1 MPATLRSL
9 SKGDGEF
16 IKEGGEFMK
25 HNDRLMT
32 RTEIKNGD
40 GDSIS
45 VELNQATRVEML
57 IALTGAK
64 TEIGGNSKN
73 G

>member
-1 MPATLRSL
+1 
-9 SKGDGEF
+9 
-16 IKEGGEFMK
+16 MK

-45 VELNQATRVEML
+45 VELNQATRVARRL
-57 IALTGAK
+57 KSVRIAKMAKREFICVDNSPTICCTHAGA
-64 TEIGGNSKN
+64 IM
-73 G
+73 